1 MADGAGQGR
10 GDAISGA
17 GGAALLQ
24 GLLRLA
30 AMLERPF
37 DEAALRAALPVEE
50 DLLELRHLERTVERL
65 GFASQVLKATRSRL
79 RRLPTPFLLVGR
91 EAGRVWVVRAR
102 TGSHVVLVEA
112 LHGGTTAA
120 TPTRAAA
127 GAVRILLLRPAA
139 AAHVPADQVPEPPA
153 AAAKTPTAGPWRQQL
168 MRRLRP
174 VLGQVALASVV
185 INLLALASPLFTM
198 TVYNKVINHAA
209 LRTLDVLAIGMVSLF
224 VFELVL
230 RTLRGHLTAHTGA
243 RLDAALGVDTLHHLL
258 RLPYRTFE
266 SVPAAQLLERLR
278 QLEQVRTFLSSHLPL
293 LMVDLAFVG
302 LFLAAILCLAP
313 SLALLTLGAMPLFAL
328 LSILAQRHQGALLQA
343 QFKATAGKNAHL
355 SETVGAALTVKALA
369 LEADMEARFD
379 GRLVES
385 AWFGFRASHVGH
397 LIGSLGQAL
406 QQVTALGIVYVGAR
420 LIVAGEMSIGALVAV
435 SILSARAL
443 APMRQIAQALAQ
455 LQQTREAFTRLDALM
470 REAPEGGPD
479 QGVELPWT
487 GRLRLERVTFH
498 YAPGRPPALCEVSLD
513 LAPGTA
519 LGVVGAPGSGK
530 STLVKLLL
538 GLERPDTGRVFL
550 DDHDLA
556 RLPPAAYRGRIG
568 VVPQEVQLFSGT
580 IAENIAMGARDRSF
594 ARIHAAAK
602 FVGADEFIRRLPEG
616 FDTRLGE
623 GGSGLSLGQRQLVAI
638 ARALVRNPRIL
649 ILDEATSALDAAAE
663 AYLLANLRR
672 AASGRTLV
680 MVTHRPSVLAVCDR
694 AVLLRQGR
702 IVLTDTPQEVL
713 RRTQAQGQAQG
724 LAGAAAAAGRGS
736 GAERQA

>member
-1 MADGAGQGR
+1 MASGVGQGR
-10 GDAISGA
+10 RGKAAA
-17 GGAALLQ
+17 GGHGAEALLQ
-24 GLLRLA
+24 GFLRLGQ
-30 AMLERPF
+30 MLDRPF
-37 DEAALRAALPVEE
+37 DETQLRAALPADATEP
-50 DLLELRHLERTVERL
+50 DLEHLERAAERL
-65 GFASQVLKATRSRL
+65 GFVAQTLKANGWRL
-79 RRLPTPFLLVGR
+79 RRLPTPFLLIGR
-91 EAGRVWVVRAR
+91 EPGRAWVVRAR
-102 TGSHVVLVEA
+102 TGSHLVLVEA
-112 LHGGTTAA
+112 VHGATTAA
-120 TPTRAAA
+120 TPARAAA
-127 GAVRILLLRPAA
+127 GAGRALVLRPTGTAQKPAA
-139 AAHVPADQVPEPPA
+139 APKPV
-153 AAAKTPTAGPWRQQL
+153 AGPWRQQL

-185 INLLALASPLFTM
+185 INLLALATPLFTM

-209 LRTLDVLAIGMVSLF
+209 LRTLDVLAIGMISLF

-230 RTLRGHLTAHTGA
+230 RSLRGHITAHTGA
-243 RLDAALGVDTLHHLL
+243 RLDAALGTDTLHHLL

-266 SVPAAQLLERLR
+266 TVPAAQLLERLR

-302 LFLAAILCLAP
+302 LFLTAILCLAP
-313 SLALLTLGAMPLFAL
+313 SLALVTLAAMPLFAL
-328 LSILAQRHQGALLQA
+328 LSLLAQRHQGALLQT
-343 QFKATAGKNAHL
+343 QFSATATKNALL
-355 SETVGAALTVKALA
+355 SEIVGGALTVKALA
-369 LEADMEARFD
+369 LEAEMESRFD
-379 GRLVES
+379 GRLVDS
-385 AWFGFRASHVGH
+385 AWSGFRASHVGH
-397 LIGSLGQAL
+397 LVGSLGQAL
-406 QQVTALGIVYVGAR
+406 QQVTALTVVYVGAR

-435 SILSARAL
+435 SILSARAV
-443 APMRQIAQALAQ
+443 APMRQIAQAWAQ
-455 LQQTREAFTRLDALM
+455 LHQTREALARLDALM
-470 REAPEGGPD
+470 REAPETQGD
-479 QGVELPWT
+479 QGVELSWA
-487 GRLRLERVTFH
+487 GRLRLEQVTFS
-498 YAPGRPPALCEVSLD
+498 YARGRPPALAGISLD

-538 GLERPDTGRVFL
+538 GLERADEGRVLL

-556 RLPPAAYRGRIG
+556 RLPPALYRGRIG

-580 IAENIAMGARDRSF
+580 IAENIAMGAPDRSF
-594 ARIHAAAK
+594 GRINAAAK
-602 FVGADEFIRRLPEG
+602 FVGADEFIHRLPEG

-702 IVLTDTPQEVL
+702 IVFAGTPSEVL
-713 RRTQAQGQAQG
+713 RRTQM
-724 LAGAAAAAGRGS
+724 AATLSGRQVG
-736 GAERQA
+736 GAEARA